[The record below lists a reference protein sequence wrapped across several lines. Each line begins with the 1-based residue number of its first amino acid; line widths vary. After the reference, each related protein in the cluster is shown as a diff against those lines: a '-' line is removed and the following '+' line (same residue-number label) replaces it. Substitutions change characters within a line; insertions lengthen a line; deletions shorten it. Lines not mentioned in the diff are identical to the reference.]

1 MLRRLVCTAAA
12 SVAMSAVALGT
23 VAPAASADAFAS
35 TSTVPL
41 TQFTR
46 PAQIAPLAPIAHRA
60 PLPLPLPLPQERE
73 GRGGREGGLKAQ
85 DAFSVTVAGLK
96 TKAAPATYQLR
107 CGPAGGSHPQARSA
121 CNRLVELAADGKD
134 PFAPVAKG
142 TLCTM
147 QHGGDATARV
157 AGTWKGRSVKAAFNQ
172 QNGCEIA
179 RWRTLEPFLPSATS

>member
-12 SVAMSAVALGT
+12 SVAVSTVALGT

-46 PAQIAPLAPIAHRA
+46 LAQIAPLAPITGRA
-60 PLPLPLPLPQERE
+60 PLPLPLPEERE

-85 DAFSVTVAGLK
+85 DAFTVTVAGLK

-107 CGPAGGSHPQARSA
+107 CG
-121 CNRLVELAADGKD
+121 LA
-134 PFAPVAKG
+134 
-142 TLCTM
+142 L
-147 QHGGDATARV
+147 RV
-157 AGTWKGRSVKAAFNQ
+157 ASAGPVRVQPARGAGRRQEGPV
-172 QNGCEIA
+172 
-179 RWRTLEPFLPSATS
+179 RTGGQGRAVHDAVRR

>member
-12 SVAMSAVALGT
+12 SVAVSTVALGT

-46 PAQIAPLAPIAHRA
+46 LAQIAPLAPITGRA
-60 PLPLPLPLPQERE
+60 PLPLPLPEERE

-85 DAFSVTVAGLK
+85 DAFTVTVAGLK

-121 CNRLVELAADGKD
+121 CNRLVELAADKKD
-134 PFAPVAKG
+134 PFAPVAKDA
-142 TLCTM
+142 LCTM
-147 QHGGDATARV
+147 QYGGDATARV
-157 AGTWKGRSVKAAFNQ
+157 AGTWKGRSVKAVFNQ
-172 QNGCEIA
+172 KNGCEIA